1 MDSRQP
7 ATRGPRWFWIPL
19 RVLLV
24 TFLLTL
30 LTFAVS
36 LLLGILVTVAGAWL
50 RGEHPNMPM
59 AYRHFAA
66 PVAAVVACV
75 LLITVAVV
83 EVRRYRQ
90 ARALAQIERAG

>member
-1 MDSRQP
+1 MNSGKT

-36 LLLGILVTVAGAWL
+36 LLVGILVTVAGAWL
-50 RGEHPNMPM
+50 RGEHPNMPI

-66 PVAAVVACV
+66 PVAAVVAGAV
-75 LLITVAVV
+75 LVTMTIL

-90 ARALAQIERAG
+90 AKALAQIERAG